1 MNARITA
8 VIGTAIF
15 LSACSTSLKVSEISN
30 SLPAGSEVNGIP
42 FRIPK
47 RTTMKIYE
55 LADKGGYRLV
65 YSQPV
70 TIADPK
76 RLFLLG
82 FESLPLANSTLD
94 FKMNDDNT
102 LSSVALKS
110 ESKGAEVLTEAG
122 TQAAAVNTAITAK
135 EAADKAAV
143 TAAKGEVTASSTA
156 AIAADKAYQ
165 AAELAQAQYD
175 DLAKDSSAKP
185 VDLLKAAN
193 AARSA
198 KLDANEAAR
207 LAGKSPYYPDVVP

>member
-1 MNARITA
+1 MNAP
-8 VIGTAIF
+8 VIAAIGAAIM
-15 LSACSTSLKVSEISN
+15 LCACSTSLKVSEISN
-30 SLPAGSEVNGIP
+30 SLRAGSEVNGIP

-47 RTTMKIYE
+47 RVTMKIYE

-94 FKMNDDNT
+94 FKLNDDNT

-110 ESKGAEVLTEAG
+110 ESKGATALTEAG

-135 EAADKAAV
+135 ETADKAAV
-143 TAAKGEVTASSTA
+143 AVGKAEITAASSTV
-156 AIAADKAYQ
+156 IAADKAFQ

-193 AARSA
+193 TARSA

-207 LAGKSPYYPDVVP
+207 VAGKSPYYPDVVP

>member
-1 MNARITA
+1 MSARIAAAIATA
-8 VIGTAIF
+8 VT

-30 SLPAGSEVNGIP
+30 QLPAGSEVNGIP

-55 LADKGGYRLV
+55 LTDKNGYRLV

-70 TIADPK
+70 TIADPN
-76 RLFLLG
+76 RLFVLG

-102 LSSVALKS
+102 LSTIAVKS
-110 ESKGAEVLTEAG
+110 ESKGADALTELG
-122 TQAAAVNTAITAK
+122 TQAGAVNTAINTKETAVK
-135 EAADKAAV
+135 
-143 TAAKGEVTASSTA
+143 TAATSTA
-156 AIAADKAYQ
+156 AALIAADKAYQ

-175 DLAKDSSAKP
+175 DLVKDSATKP

-207 LAGKSPYYPDVVP
+207 VAGKAPYYPDIVP